1 MVYSGK
7 PLICLAEP
15 VSFQIRES
23 NPTVFLGKK
32 MFSNKKMFPQYRIE
46 LKEGCSDYELKKN
59 TVIQAIKMQF

>member
-23 NPTVFLGKK
+23 NPTVFLGKNVFK
-32 MFSNKKMFPQYRIE
+32 QENVPA
-46 LKEGCSDYELKKN
+46 
-59 TVIQAIKMQF
+59 V

>member
-46 LKEGCSDYELKKN
+46 LKEGCIAVITSLKK
-59 TVIQAIKMQF
+59 IPSYKL